1 MSHRSSLVSSIASVA
16 LVAALITPAAANSLL
31 DPSDFPSLGVL
42 NLLSG
47 TFTIDTG
54 NGVGGAPVL
63 KDSLNNVL
71 ATGLLYGQ
79 GGSFNPNIGV
89 LTFSNITIGVGVTVN
104 VTGANP
110 LALLSYGSETINGHI
125 LANGARGLDGGQG
138 GTGGAGGPGGA
149 AGGAGGLWGSTYI
162 GEPGQGPGGGPQT
175 SAGLTID
182 SFGTGGGYGGI
193 GTNGASY
200 VSTTYGDLHTSLL
213 AGSGGSG
220 AGANFIDHVGGGG
233 GGGGGAI
240 EFRALSGIVMGS
252 TSLIQANGGAGGVD
266 GLFGYTGGGGSGGGL
281 LLAAPTIA
289 AGASSIIEALGGF
302 TGGGGGRI
310 LILTSTAAFSPGSH
324 GDAPNV
330 GAALYGYPGTI
341 DFGYLSPS
349 TVPEPAT
356 WALMLAG
363 FAGLGLAGYRRQRK
377 AGDAVVA
384 D

>member
-1 MSHRSSLVSSIASVA
+1 
-16 LVAALITPAAANSLL
+16 LL
-31 DPSDFPSLGVL
+31 NPSDFPSLGVL

-125 LANGARGLDGGQG
+125 LANGANGLDGGQG
-138 GTGGAGGPGGA
+138 GTGGVGAAGGA
-149 AGGAGGLWGSTYI
+149 AGGNGGLWGSSYI
-162 GEPGQGPGGGPQT
+162 GDPGQGPGGGPQT

-182 SFGTGGGYGGI
+182 SFGAGGGYGGK
-193 GTNGASY
+193 GTNGSSFS
-200 VSTTYGDLHTSLL
+200 STTYGDLHMSLV

-240 EFRALSGIVMGS
+240 EFYALSDIVLG
-252 TSLIQANGGAGGVD
+252 TTALIEANGGQGGVD

-281 LLAAPTIA
+281 ILAAPTIA
-289 AGASSIIEALGGF
+289 AYSSAIIQAKGGF

-310 LILTSTAAFSPGSH
+310 LILTDTAAFSPDSH
-324 GDAPNV
+324 QDAANAA
-330 GAALYGYPGTI
+330 AALYGYPGTV
-341 DFGYLSPS
+341 DFGYLQVTPS
-349 TVPEPAT
+349 APEPAT
-356 WALMLAG
+356 WGLMLAG
-363 FAGLGLAGYRRQRK
+363 FVSLGALGIRRRRR
-377 AGDAVVA
+377 ADAIPT
-384 D
+384 